1 MLRPEVVP
9 DQRFL
14 AAMGPSSAS
23 REEASTPLLSEAQPE
38 MDVTPPLS
46 RRFVR
51 LGALGAVPVLVL
63 CVCLALSP
71 RADPSESP
79 SLSSRWAPHANTT
92 RLRLCR
98 R

>member
-1 MLRPEVVP
+1 MLRLAAFA

-14 AAMGPSSAS
+14 AAMAPSSAS

-38 MDVTPPLS
+38 MDVTPPLL

-63 CVCLALSP
+63 CVCPALSRRP
-71 RADPSESP
+71 DPSESP